1 MTHPLVKAFQHVI
14 YLLSHL
20 KSLGFTRKK
29 QNALNCKL
37 LFFGRSVDAA
47 MLRRKPSKIEVK
59 AEDRDELEDAIR
71 ARHCTPA
78 SSAAASAT
86 SLLQSLLV
94 KKPTLQPA
102 EKAQIIGISQG
113 P

>member
-1 MTHPLVKAFQHVI
+1 
-14 YLLSHL
+14 
-20 KSLGFTRKK
+20 
-29 QNALNCKL
+29 
-37 LFFGRSVDAA
+37 

-59 AEDRDELEDAIR
+59 VEDRDELEEAIR
-71 ARHCTPA
+71 ARHCTPG
-78 SSAAASAT
+78 SSAAVASVSAT

-94 KKPTLQPA
+94 KKPALQPA